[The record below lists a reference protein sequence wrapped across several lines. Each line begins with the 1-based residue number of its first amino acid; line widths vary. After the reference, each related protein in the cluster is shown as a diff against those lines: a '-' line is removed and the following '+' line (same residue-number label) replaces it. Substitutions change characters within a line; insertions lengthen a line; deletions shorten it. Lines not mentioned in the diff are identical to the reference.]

1 MNTNNPFEI
10 ETNKPSTVLN
20 VLTILSIIG
29 SVLSLIF
36 SVVGYLFAESA
47 LEQKQKVI
55 ASGQLNDLPG
65 FLKGQY
71 SPEAMKLAENMVDNK
86 LPILIMGL
94 VSVALCLYGAI
105 EMRKLKSQGYTLW
118 LVGELLP
125 IAATFLFIGAGT
137 FSGLGLIGLVIPI
150 VFIVLFTVYRK
161 ELAP

>member
-10 ETNKPSTVLN
+10 ETNKPSTGLN

-55 ASGQLNDLPG
+55 ASGQLNDMPG
-65 FLKGQY
+65 FLKSQY
-71 SPEAMKLAENMVDNK
+71 TPEAMKLAENMVDNK

-94 VSVALCLYGAI
+94 VSVVLCLYGAI
-105 EMRKLKSQGYTLW
+105 EMRKLKSQGYILW

-125 IAATFLFIGAGT
+125 IVATVIFIGAGT
-137 FSGLGLIGLVIPI
+137 FSGLGLIGLVIPV
-150 VFIVLFTVYRK
+150 VFIILFTVYKK